1 MLSSDSIGD
10 VGREIVI
17 VTLRHIPLSS
27 HITHIIGF
35 KSYGFKVNYR
45 LRKWS
50 KKYQVYNLISN
61 KIISDLLYLLLV
73 VRAGKR
79 ALWRRRVWGH
89 GDSPVDCV
97 IFQLADKMVISWP
110 DLYLLLSPT
119 QTYCFQMTVW
129 GDAVWPNQRTSQLKN
144 KTWQYL
150 LITNCWG
157 DWHDEPSR
165 VEINNKIQSR
175 SFYQFVYNS
184 QPHLGSFVM

>member
-45 LRKWS
+45 LRK
-50 KKYQVYNLISN
+50 YQVYNLISN

-79 ALWRRRVWGH
+79 YSRELREGGES
-89 GDSPVDCV
+89 GDTGTV
-97 IFQLADKMVISWP
+97 
-110 DLYLLLSPT
+110 LST
-119 QTYCFQMTVW
+119 ASYF
-129 GDAVWPNQRTSQLKN
+129 N
-144 KTWQYL
+144 WQ
-150 LITNCWG
+150 IRW
-157 DWHDEPSR
+157 
-165 VEINNKIQSR
+165 
-175 SFYQFVYNS
+175 
-184 QPHLGSFVM
+184 